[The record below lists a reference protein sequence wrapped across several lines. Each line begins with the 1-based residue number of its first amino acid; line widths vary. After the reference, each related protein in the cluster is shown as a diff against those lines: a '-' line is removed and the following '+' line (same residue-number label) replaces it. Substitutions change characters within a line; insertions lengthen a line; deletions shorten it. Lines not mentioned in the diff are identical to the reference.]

1 MDLVRIVTNETC
13 NHLCRFCNARRDHE
27 RESVAGPA
35 AIREQIDRAV
45 AASAREV
52 LLTGGEPTLRR
63 DLPRILAYARHRGLT
78 RIGLETNATQIDAA
92 LARALDEAGLD
103 YARVHLPAWG
113 DALDAI
119 TGERG
124 GAAQTDAA
132 LRHLADAGITCEAAA
147 PVVVDNLAALPD
159 LPAAIADRVR
169 TLWLRPVWDAPEPST
184 VPTVADAAVAIA
196 ATAAAARTVGL
207 SVQLDPAGWL
217 PPCAFDRPSRVA
229 HLYGLNVGA
238 ADRPDHARPD
248 GCADCR
254 IADRCPGVPTE
265 VAAFADFVPR
275 PIGDDRVRR
284 RLTVIRS
291 IDDQV
296 DRELVTHEMFRRP
309 DGDTVPAATIRIR
322 FACNQACRFC
332 FVSTHLPNPAR
343 AKVEAAIDEIA
354 ARRGIAVFS
363 GGEPTLDPALPDYIR
378 RAKAHGAREVELQ
391 TNATQLGAPGRAAAL
406 AEAGVDV
413 AFVSLHGASA
423 DVCDAVTEAPG
434 TWVQSCAG
442 LDALAQT
449 EIHVRINFVLCTLN
463 AHEFPDFVDLV
474 ARRWPNAAI
483 TVSFVGMSTDLVP
496 RSAELVPRYRDV
508 LGPLTAGLARARA
521 HGVVTEGFDSMCG
534 LPACLVPEAV
544 ADFFDLAEV
553 PEGYDGGEF
562 VRPPAC
568 RTCVLKTR
576 CFGLRRSYAEMY
588 GDEEL
593 TPVTADPRIP

>member
-1 MDLVRIVTNETC
+1 MDLVRVVTNETC
-13 NHLCRFCNARRDHE
+13 NHRCRFCNARRDHE
-27 RESVAGPA
+27 RPSVAGPA
-35 AIREQIDRAV
+35 AIRAQVDRAV
-45 AASAREV
+45 EASAREV

-63 DLPRILAYARHRGLT
+63 DLPRIVAYARHRGIS
-78 RIGLETNATQIDAA
+78 RVGLETNATQIDATTA
-92 LARALDEAGLD
+92 RTLADAGLS

-119 TGERG
+119 TGDNG
-124 GAAQTDAA
+124 GTARTDAA
-132 LRHLADAGITCEAAA
+132 LRHLAAAGIACEAAA
-147 PVVVDNLAALPD
+147 PVVADNLTALAQ
-159 LPAAIADRVR
+159 LPPEIADRVD
-169 TLWLRPVWDAPEPST
+169 TLWLRPVWDGPD
-184 VPTVADAAVAIA
+184 PTALASVADTAEAIA

-238 ADRPDHARPD
+238 ADRPGHVRPPA
-248 GCADCR
+248 CADCR
-254 IADRCPGVPTE
+254 IADRCPGVQTDAP
-265 VAAFADFVPR
+265 AFADFVPR
-275 PIGDDRVRR
+275 PIAEDRVRR

-291 IDDQV
+291 VADQI
-296 DRELVTHEMFRRP
+296 DRELVTHEVFRRP
-309 DGDTVPAATIRIR
+309 DGETVPAATIRIR

-343 AKVEAAIDEIA
+343 AKVEVAIDDIA

-378 RAKAHGAREVELQ
+378 RAKKQGAREVEVQ

-406 AEAGVDV
+406 EEAGVDI
-413 AFVSLHGASA
+413 AFVSLHGATA
-423 DVCDAVTEAPG
+423 QVCDAVTDAPG
-434 TWVQSCAG
+434 TWVDTCAG

-449 EIHVRINFVLCTLN
+449 SIHVRINFVLCTLN
-463 AHEFPDFVDLV
+463 FHEFPAFVDLV
-474 ARRWPNAAI
+474 AARWPDAAI

-496 RSAELVPRYRDV
+496 RSAQLVPRYRDV
-508 LGPLTAGLARARA
+508 LGPLTDGLARARE

-534 LPACLVPEAV
+534 LPACVVPQAA

-553 PEGYDGGEF
+553 PAGYDGGEF

-568 RTCVLKTR
+568 RACVLKTR

-593 TPVTADPRIP
+593 SPFTVDPRTP

>member
-13 NHLCRFCNARRDHE
+13 NHRCRFCDARRDHE

-35 AIREQIDRAV
+35 AIRAQIDAAV

-52 LLTGGEPTLRR
+52 LLTGGEPTLRK
-63 DLPRILAYARHRGLT
+63 DLPRIVAYARHRGIA
-78 RIGLETNATQIDAA
+78 RVGLETNATRIDAA
-92 LARALDEAGLD
+92 TARALADAGLD
-103 YARVHLPAWG
+103 LVRVHLPAWG
-113 DALDAI
+113 AALDAI
-119 TGERG
+119 TGERD
-124 GAAQTDAA
+124 GAARTDAA
-132 LRHLADAGITCEAAA
+132 LRHLADVGIGLEAAA
-147 PVVVDNLAALPD
+147 PIVVDNLAALPE
-159 LPAAIADRVR
+159 LPEAIADRVQ
-169 TLWLRPVWDAPEPST
+169 TLWLRPVWNAPDTSAIA
-184 VPTVADAAVAIA
+184 TVAETATAIA

-238 ADRPDHARPD
+238 ADRPAHARAPACD
-248 GCADCR
+248 GCR
-254 IADRCPGVPTE
+254 IADRCPGVPTS
-265 VAAFADFVPR
+265 VAAFAAFVPR

-296 DRELVTHEMFRRP
+296 DRELVTHEVFRRP
-309 DGDTVPAATIRIR
+309 DGETVPAATIRIR

-332 FVSTHLPNPAR
+332 FVSTHLPNPTR
-343 AKVEAAIDEIA
+343 AKVEAAIDDIA
-354 ARRGIAVFS
+354 ARGGIAVLS
-363 GGEPTLDPALPDYIR
+363 GGEPTLDPALPDYVR

-391 TNATQLGAPGRAAAL
+391 TNATQLGGSGRAAAL

-423 DVCDAVTEAPG
+423 KVCDAVTDAPG

-442 LDALAQT
+442 LDALAKT
-449 EIHVRINFVLCTLN
+449 DIHVRINFVLCTLN
-463 AHEFPDFVDLV
+463 FHEFPAFVDLV
-474 ARRWPNAAI
+474 AARWPRAAI

-508 LGPLTAGLARARA
+508 LGPLADGLARARA

-534 LPACLVPEAV
+534 LPACLVPQAV
-544 ADFFDLAEV
+544 ADFFDLAEL

-568 RTCVLKTR
+568 GTCVLKTR